1 MAYKTLTIA
10 SDNGVE
16 IQRISKSLGPYKDTP
31 RYRIVVSRVCRDSSR
46 GKDVR
51 KKKRKGGKER
61 KRTRWEKR
69 RRLKYFRG
77 SRRRAIIEKGFHFA
91 SVLLADKKCESF
103 EFPSEIYPPLI
114 GHSYFLRF
122 APCDAPSLEERKI
135 CSKTTE
141 AKNYEFTRRSRRRL
155 RRAE

>member
-1 MAYKTLTIA
+1 MSKFKGSRNRLDRTKILRDIESSYRASAEIPRGGRTL
-10 SDNGVE
+10 G
-16 IQRISKSLGPYKDTP
+16 
-31 RYRIVVSRVCRDSSR
+31 
-46 GKDVR
+46 
-51 KKKRKGGKER
+51 KKRKRGKER

-155 RRAE
+155 RRTE